1 MFYKTRNY
9 GQLISD
15 IDLIDKD
22 KDNLNVGSSIHE
34 ISFPKAAIRL
44 ISTKSHVGN
53 RLPKTHFT
61 VSAFLLFVYY
71 THDLVFCKNQ

>member
-34 ISFPKAAIRL
+34 ISFPKAAIGL
-44 ISTKSHVGN
+44 ISIKSRVGD
-53 RLPKTHFT
+53 RLPKTHVA
-61 VSAFLLFVYY
+61 VSGFLLFTYY
-71 THDLVFCKNQ
+71 THDLV